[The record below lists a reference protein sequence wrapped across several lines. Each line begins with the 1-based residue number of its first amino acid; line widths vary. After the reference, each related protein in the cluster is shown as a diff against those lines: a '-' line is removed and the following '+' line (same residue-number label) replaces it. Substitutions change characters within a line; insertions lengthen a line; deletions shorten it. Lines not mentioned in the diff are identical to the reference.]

1 MTKMFHPPGN
11 LLLHPLRESIKTLTE
26 NAEKGILFLTFQEF
40 SKMVKIRFFAVLKKI
55 VGKEEVVL
63 DVEKGT
69 TLEQLL
75 NRLERDLPPLQQIMK
90 EGKVLISVNQ
100 EVVPKE
106 CLIQNGDE
114 IAFLPPF
121 AGG

>member
-1 MTKMFHPPGN
+1 
-11 LLLHPLRESIKTLTE
+11 
-26 NAEKGILFLTFQEF
+26 
-40 SKMVKIRFFAVLKKI
+40 MVKIRFFAVLKKI

-75 NRLERDLPPLQQIMK
+75 SRLERDLPPLQQIMK

>member
-1 MTKMFHPPGN
+1 
-11 LLLHPLRESIKTLTE
+11 
-26 NAEKGILFLTFQEF
+26 
-40 SKMVKIRFFAVLKKI
+40 MVKIRFFAVLKKI

-63 DVEKGT
+63 EVEKGT

-75 NRLERDLPPLQQIMK
+75 SRLERDLPPLQQIMK
-90 EGKVLISVNQ
+90 EGKILISVNQ

>member
-1 MTKMFHPPGN
+1 
-11 LLLHPLRESIKTLTE
+11 
-26 NAEKGILFLTFQEF
+26 
-40 SKMVKIRFFAVLKKI
+40 MVKIRFFAVLKKI
-55 VGKEEVVL
+55 VGKEEVVM

-69 TLEQLL
+69 TLGQLI
-75 NRLERDLPPLQQIMK
+75 NRLERDLPPLQQVLS

>member
-1 MTKMFHPPGN
+1 
-11 LLLHPLRESIKTLTE
+11 
-26 NAEKGILFLTFQEF
+26 
-40 SKMVKIRFFAVLKKI
+40 MVKIRFFAVLKKI
-55 VGKEEVVL
+55 VGKEELVL
-63 DVEKGT
+63 EVEKGT

-75 NRLERDLPPLQQIMK
+75 TRLQRELPPLKEVMG
-90 EGKVLISVNQ
+90 EGKILISVNQ

>member
-1 MTKMFHPPGN
+1 
-11 LLLHPLRESIKTLTE
+11 
-26 NAEKGILFLTFQEF
+26 
-40 SKMVKIRFFAVLKKI
+40 MVKIRFFAVLKKI

-75 NRLERDLPPLQQIMK
+75 SRLERDLPPLQQIMK
-90 EGKVLISVNQ
+90 EGKILISVNQ

>member
-1 MTKMFHPPGN
+1 
-11 LLLHPLRESIKTLTE
+11 
-26 NAEKGILFLTFQEF
+26 
-40 SKMVKIRFFAVLKKI
+40 MVKVRFFAVLKKI
-55 VGKEEVVL
+55 VGKEEVVV

-75 NRLERDLPPLQQIMK
+75 SQLERDLPPLQQVLK

>member
-1 MTKMFHPPGN
+1 
-11 LLLHPLRESIKTLTE
+11 
-26 NAEKGILFLTFQEF
+26 
-40 SKMVKIRFFAVLKKI
+40 MVKIRFFAVLKKI

-63 DVEKGT
+63 EVEKGT

-75 NRLERDLPPLQQIMK
+75 NRLERDLPPLQQILK

-114 IAFLPPF
+114 VAFLPPF

>member
-1 MTKMFHPPGN
+1 
-11 LLLHPLRESIKTLTE
+11 
-26 NAEKGILFLTFQEF
+26 
-40 SKMVKIRFFAVLKKI
+40 MVKVRFFAVLKKI
-55 VGKEEVVL
+55 VGKEEISL

-75 NRLERDLPPLQQIMK
+75 NRLERDLPPLQQVMK

-114 IAFLPPF
+114 VAFLPPF
-121 AGG
+121 AGGSSFETSQAQLLFNFN

>member
-1 MTKMFHPPGN
+1 
-11 LLLHPLRESIKTLTE
+11 
-26 NAEKGILFLTFQEF
+26 
-40 SKMVKIRFFAVLKKI
+40 MVKIRFFAVLKKI

-75 NRLERDLPPLQQIMK
+75 SRLERDLPPLQQMMK

>member
-1 MTKMFHPPGN
+1 
-11 LLLHPLRESIKTLTE
+11 
-26 NAEKGILFLTFQEF
+26 
-40 SKMVKIRFFAVLKKI
+40 MVKIRFFAVLKKI

-63 DVEKGT
+63 EVEKGT

-75 NRLERDLPPLQQIMK
+75 NRLERDLPPLQQVMK

-106 CLIQNGDE
+106 CLIQSGDE
-114 IAFLPPF
+114 VAFLPPF
-121 AGG
+121 AGGSGFETSQI

>member
-1 MTKMFHPPGN
+1 
-11 LLLHPLRESIKTLTE
+11 
-26 NAEKGILFLTFQEF
+26 
-40 SKMVKIRFFAVLKKI
+40 MVKIRFFAVLKKI

-75 NRLERDLPPLQQIMK
+75 RRLERDLPPLQQVLK